1 MHQFLI
7 PFLQKFSF
15 PVNEHKMHQNFLI
28 TRNIDKG
35 RYYVSK
41 VVSGSAREMTEYNA
55 QTSSLAERED
65 EPGLALVPLCQ
76 EQVDNKIKMLLEPIN
91 QQLAKPTRLFP
102 ALTTIGT
109 QNKNTTSSSQQIRKT
124 LSPIL

>member
-1 MHQFLI
+1 
-7 PFLQKFSF
+7 
-15 PVNEHKMHQNFLI
+15 MHQNFLI
-28 TRNIDKG
+28 TRNTDKR

-91 QQLAKPTRLFP
+91 QQLAKLTRLFP